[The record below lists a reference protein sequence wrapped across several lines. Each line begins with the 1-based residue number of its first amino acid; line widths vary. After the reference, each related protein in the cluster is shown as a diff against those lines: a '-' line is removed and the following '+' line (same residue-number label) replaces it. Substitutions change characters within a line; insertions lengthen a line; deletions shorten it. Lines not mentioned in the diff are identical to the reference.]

1 MVHVSMTTPKMIVSN
16 LGLYYVVI
24 LNKCNKQTKQYS
36 YLGAICANKPKTNI
50 IKDFI
55 DISMKLV
62 CGFS

>member
-1 MVHVSMTTPKMIVSN
+1 MTTPKMIVSK

-24 LNKCNKQTKQYS
+24 LNKWDKQTKQYS
-36 YLGAICANKPKTNI
+36 YLGAICANKLKIYI

-55 DISMKLV
+55 VIGMKLV